1 MDGRERLEQTE
12 GRTTR
17 RPASGLTIAPGAYP
31 ALFQVADASSVSGQ
45 RVYRRLVEVEL
56 SFVLLGAAFGG
67 AGAFLPEWASLFAS
81 LASACLI
88 ASIALK
94 LINRQSGNDQRW
106 FDGRAVAETVK
117 TQAWRFMMR
126 LAPYESDATADEAFA
141 TDVLSA
147 IQARPDLQQPLE
159 LLPATAS
166 QISDVMLAVR
176 GLSLED
182 RRTLYVEQRID
193 EQAAWYRRRA
203 VANRTN
209 GRRWFWISLA
219 GQVVAAGIAMASI
232 FQPNAPVANLV
243 GLFAAIAASATAWTQ
258 LGRHDELSKAYAL
271 AYQELMTIRTVAA
284 RVASERDLD
293 HLVTTGEAAISREH
307 TMWMAKLGRP
317 HSKSSRGGDAEP

>member
-1 MDGRERLEQTE
+1 MEGTQVERAGRVDRIEIT
-12 GRTTR
+12 
-17 RPASGLTIAPGAYP
+17 PGAYP
-31 ALFQVADASSVSGQ
+31 ALFQVADASSVTGQ

-67 AGAFLPEWASLFAS
+67 VGAFVPQWASLLAS
-81 LASACLI
+81 LASAGLI

-94 LINRQSGNDQRW
+94 LINRQSGSDQRW

-126 LAPYESDATADEAFA
+126 LAPYATDATADQAFA
-141 TDVLSA
+141 DDVLSA
-147 IQARPDLQQPLE
+147 IKARPDLQQPLE
-159 LLPATAS
+159 MLPATAS

-176 GLSLED
+176 RLSLEE
-182 RRTLYVEQRID
+182 RRNLYVEQRID
-193 EQAAWYRRRA
+193 DQAAWYRQRA
-203 VANRTN
+203 VANRLN
-209 GRRWFWISLA
+209 GRRWFWVSLA
-219 GQVVAAGIAMASI
+219 GQVVAASITIASI
-232 FQPNAPVANLV
+232 FQPTAPVANLV

-258 LGRHDELSKAYAL
+258 LGRHDELSKAYGL
-271 AYQELMTIRTVAA
+271 AYQELITIRTVAA

-317 HSKSSRGGDAEP
+317 RSGSSRGATPEP

>member
-1 MDGRERLEQTE
+1 MTAAAG
-12 GRTTR
+12 
-17 RPASGLTIAPGAYP
+17 PAPKRIEVGQSAYP
-31 ALFQVADASSVSGQ
+31 ALFQVADASSVTGQ

-56 SFVLLGAAFGG
+56 SFVLLGAALGA
-67 AGAFLPEWASLFAS
+67 AGAFLPQWASLLAS

-88 ASIALK
+88 GSIALK
-94 LINRQSGNDQRW
+94 LINRQSGSDQRW

-126 LAPYESDATADEAFA
+126 LAPYETDATADEAFA
-141 TDVLSA
+141 SDVLSA

-159 LLPATAS
+159 MLPDVAS
-166 QISDVMLAVR
+166 QISDVMVAVR
-176 GLSLED
+176 NLSLEE

-193 EQAAWYRRRA
+193 DQAAWYRRRA
-203 VANRTN
+203 VANRAN

-219 GQVVAAGIAMASI
+219 GQVVAAAITMASI
-232 FQPNAPVANLV
+232 FQPKEPVANLV

-271 AYQELMTIRTVAA
+271 AYQELITIRGVAA

-317 HSKSSRGGDAEP
+317 RSGSSRSPTPEP